1 MIISFSS
8 SLVVEHTI
16 HTLYEYRKQ
25 PIQLLPENYDLNR
38 VEFTKP

>member
-1 MIISFSS
+1 MIINFSS

-16 HTLYEYRKQ
+16 RTLYGYRKQ
-25 PIQLLPENYDLNR
+25 PIQFLPENYDLNR